1 MANVDTRY
9 GAGRSR
15 LLYDISKEE
24 AFEAK
29 RYDEELTAAEDA
41 ANRESEGA
49 SLWSTLGSFTG
60 ALLLGLGGGGVK
72 GAMKGWT
79 LGGEAGKWGHRLA
92 SGYDP
97 EDYRISTDMGKF
109 NVQDAYKMADV
120 NRQFEEAHKSRFWQD
135 VAGTGKAIGAM
146 ALLGGDS
153 EGVSAWDRLLKQ
165 QGPAGETL
173 HQV

>member
-60 ALLLGLGGGGVK
+60 GSDGKWSSGSLDKLILYELFDYQ
-72 GAMKGWT
+72 GWT
-79 LGGEAGKWGHRLA
+79 PTSEDNVLGCKGRIQLLELDRKSYFLFKKFRTSKFHANVNGRTDSAGV
-92 SGYDP
+92 Y
-97 EDYRISTDMGKF
+97 E
-109 NVQDAYKMADV
+109 
-120 NRQFEEAHKSRFWQD
+120 
-135 VAGTGKAIGAM
+135 
-146 ALLGGDS
+146 
-153 EGVSAWDRLLKQ
+153 
-165 QGPAGETL
+165 
-173 HQV
+173 